1 MMLQTWGRDDACTRE
16 RDAVRNARENPRAS
30 SQQPVCKARRHLAKN
45 NVSVP
50 HATNNNTSHAFVYL
64 APKKIRRQLT
74 HGMTGTSL
82 TPGISTLRGEALG
95 PEGAGT
101 NNDVKH
107 VLGGST

>member
-30 SQQPVCKARRHLAKN
+30 SQQPVCKARRHLAKD

-50 HATNNNTSHAFVYL
+50 HAANNNIARFRIFG
-64 APKKIRRQLT
+64 AKKIRRQLT

-82 TPGISTLRGEALG
+82 TPGISTLRGEALEH
-95 PEGAGT
+95 EGTGT
-101 NNDVKH
+101 KMR
-107 VLGGST
+107 